1 MSVMDAEENSEKTI
15 QRLIEQGREA
25 IKRGA
30 EVLILGC
37 AGMTGYHEPV
47 SKALGVPVL
56 DPVEVTFLQ
65 LEMLAGVKLKLPKQD
80 FIKLLMLRR

>member
-1 MSVMDAEENSEKTI
+1 MDNMVDQYGMEYRYAGVFPLSMSVMDAEENSEKTI

-47 SKALGVPVL
+47 SKMCIRDRNQRGNSS
-56 DPVEVTFLQ
+56 
-65 LEMLAGVKLKLPKQD
+65 AG
-80 FIKLLMLRR
+80 RAT